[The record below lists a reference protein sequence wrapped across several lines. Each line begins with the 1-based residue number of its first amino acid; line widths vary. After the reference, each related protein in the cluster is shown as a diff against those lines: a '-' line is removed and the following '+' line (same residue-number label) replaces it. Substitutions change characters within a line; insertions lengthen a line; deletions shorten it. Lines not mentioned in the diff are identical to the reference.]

1 MGKAKSKEMLFWT
14 KEEYSTF
21 IEAMIRKPVSYYA
34 FELLYDGE
42 SAVATL
48 PAKHY
53 NYVNY
58 VVDKFRKYL
67 DDNDTL
73 YYKKTT
79 KIFQTF

>member
-1 MGKAKSKEMLFWT
+1 MS
-14 KEEYSTF
+14 
-21 IEAMIRKPVSYYA
+21 IPRKQNEYA

-73 YYKKTT
+73 YYIDQKWAIGFLKE
-79 KIFQTF
+79 I